1 MSLFLSHFSAGKTE
15 TDVDAIADA
24 DENATVTVTVTA
36 APRLNSAPDPPRTL
50 RSVSSAAT
58 AAVAASV
65 NVGTNCLSRS
75 ANTS

>member
-1 MSLFLSHFSAGKTE
+1 M
-15 TDVDAIADA
+15 DAIADA
-24 DENATVTVTVTA
+24 DENATVTVTTTATA

-50 RSVSSAAT
+50 RSVSSAA
-58 AAVAASV
+58 AASV

>member
-1 MSLFLSHFSAGKTE
+1 M
-15 TDVDAIADA
+15 DAIADA
-24 DENATVTVTVTA
+24 DENATVTATA

>member
-1 MSLFLSHFSAGKTE
+1 M
-15 TDVDAIADA
+15 DAIADA
-24 DENATVTVTVTA
+24 DENATVTATATV

-58 AAVAASV
+58 AAASV

>member
-1 MSLFLSHFSAGKTE
+1 M
-15 TDVDAIADA
+15 DAIADA
-24 DENATVTVTVTA
+24 DENATVTA

-50 RSVSSAAT
+50 RSVSSAA
-58 AAVAASV
+58 AVAASV

>member
-1 MSLFLSHFSAGKTE
+1 M
-15 TDVDAIADA
+15 DAIADA
-24 DENATVTVTVTA
+24 DENATVTVTVTATA

>member
-1 MSLFLSHFSAGKTE
+1 M
-15 TDVDAIADA
+15 DAIADA
-24 DENATVTVTVTA
+24 DENATVTATATA

-50 RSVSSAAT
+50 RSVSSAA
-58 AAVAASV
+58 AASV

>member
-1 MSLFLSHFSAGKTE
+1 M
-15 TDVDAIADA
+15 DAIADA
-24 DENATVTVTVTA
+24 DENATVTA

-58 AAVAASV
+58 AAAASV